1 MCGSTLSVTL
11 FVDYFELSLENEIK
25 RRAKDNNKF
34 EENELW
40 YILGS
45 LAGLFAQWQEQKF
58 FHGDIYANNIAMN
71 SEGELKVWDNAVVS
85 QHANSLVKA
94 FSQKN
99 NCYLS
104 PVQMDSFAEKNTKIN
119 YDVFKADVFALG
131 MLMMELAQ
139 LRSSNQYYNWG
150 KHGINSESIERD
162 LGEMNTVYSDSFVQQ
177 VREMLIINAE
187 VRPNFI
193 QLS

>member
-11 FVDYFELSLENEIK
+11 FVDYFEASLENEIK
-25 RRAKDNNKF
+25 RRAKDNNRF

-40 YILGS
+40 YILES

-104 PVQMDSFAEKNTKIN
+104 PVQMDSFA
-119 YDVFKADVFALG
+119 
-131 MLMMELAQ
+131 
-139 LRSSNQYYNWG
+139 
-150 KHGINSESIERD
+150 
-162 LGEMNTVYSDSFVQQ
+162 
-177 VREMLIINAE
+177 
-187 VRPNFI
+187 
-193 QLS
+193 

>member
-1 MCGSTLSVTL
+1 MCGSSLSVTL
-11 FVDYFELSLENEIK
+11 FVDYFEASLENEIK
-25 RRAKDNNKF
+25 RRAKDNNRF

-40 YILGS
+40 YILES

-104 PVQMDSFAEKNTKIN
+104 PIQMDSFA
-119 YDVFKADVFALG
+119 
-131 MLMMELAQ
+131 
-139 LRSSNQYYNWG
+139 
-150 KHGINSESIERD
+150 
-162 LGEMNTVYSDSFVQQ
+162 
-177 VREMLIINAE
+177 
-187 VRPNFI
+187 
-193 QLS
+193 